1 MPVWNVQKSIEIDA
15 PVSKVYQIVSDYRT
29 WTTWSPWLIAEPQ
42 ANVDI
47 SDTSN
52 QVGSTYHW
60 SGSVV
65 GEGRLEHLRLETD
78 RLVEDRLDFI
88 RPTKSESKT
97 GFKLEAIA
105 NRTKLVWWIDGNLPW
120 YLFFLTP
127 MIKTMVGMDYQRG
140 LTMIAELAETGS
152 ISSKTEVLGVESIS
166 PLRVAGFQDQ
176 SSVYSINESMEQ
188 MLPKLQDEYR
198 EQGMPNEGS
207 MVAVYTQFNMKKETF
222 SYILGKAIPDS
233 LLIPTQSKLKEW
245 KHPACRALHV
255 RHTGSYK
262 HLGNA
267 WSVANRIAS
276 HQKLK
281 LNRSACFEI
290 YTNSPVDTPEESL
303 QTDLYLPLR

>member
-15 PVSKVYQIVSDYRT
+15 PVSKVYQMVSDYRT

-42 ANVDI
+42 AKVDI
-47 SDTSN
+47 SDRSN

-60 SGSVV
+60 SGKVV

-88 RPTKSESKT
+88 RPTKSKSKT
-97 GFKLEAIA
+97 GFKFEAIA

-140 LTMIAELAETGS
+140 LMMIKELAETGR
-152 ISSKTEVLGVESIS
+152 ITSSTEVLGIESI
-166 PLRVAGFQDQ
+166 PPIRVAGFQAQ
-176 SSVYSINESMEQ
+176 SSVFNIEQSMEE
-188 MLPKLQDEYR
+188 MLVKLESEYQD
-198 EQGMPNEGS
+198 QGMPKEGA
-207 MVAVYTQFNMKKETF
+207 MVAVYTRFKVKQGIFE
-222 SYILGKAIPDS
+222 YLLGRAIPDT
-233 LLIPTQSKLKEW
+233 LLIPTPSSLKEW
-245 KHPACRALHV
+245 KFPQARALHV

-267 WSVANRIAS
+267 WSIANRIAE

-281 LNRSACFEI
+281 LNRSASFEI
-290 YTNSPVDTPEESL
+290 YTNSPHDNPEESL